1 MASLIPYPVSL
12 LQEDCSL
19 PLGLYINFR
28 VKLSL
33 MFSSKVSQ
41 FSPDT
46 YYTSLSSLFFQA
58 FVTYMI
64 SKVHFLTYWEKNCKW
79 LFFTDFVSR
88 NFTILF
94 INSNN
99 LSVDYFESSTKIV
112 ISSADNTCFFLS
124 KYYTFFLLTVLGP
137 LAKCWVSVHYLIFFL
152 MLKASK
158 LHH

>member
-1 MASLIPYPVSL
+1 
-12 LQEDCSL
+12 
-19 PLGLYINFR
+19 
-28 VKLSL
+28 

-46 YYTSLSSLFFQA
+46 YYTSLSSLFFQV
-58 FVTYMI
+58 FVNYMI
-64 SKVHFLTYWEKNCKW
+64 SEEHFLTYWEKNWKW

-124 KYYTFFLLTVLGP
+124 KYCTFFLLTVLGP
-137 LAKCWVSVHYLIFFL
+137 PAKCWVSVHYLIFFL